1 MGLTLL
7 LDHRM
12 KKLQYILKNP
22 WVETGIIISML
33 AVVWLILFTPDR
45 PSLKDLTTY
54 AFEAVLIFLGSS
66 MLFMVLNRPRIMFT
80 CLALC
85 AVLCLF
91 LKAKSNSGIQTFF
104 TNKEKE
110 FSICQVVINY
120 GADEFESLS
129 NRLIESEADILN
141 IQELTP
147 EWSLI
152 LKNALKE
159 QYPHQ
164 VELKRI
170 DPYGMMVFS
179 RYPILDHEVLVYSD
193 TSRAYQIPLVKLKLK
208 VETDTIQFFG
218 CHVLPRMNK
227 LDFDK
232 VQFFL
237 DSVAQW
243 AVKENHTTL
252 IAGDFNLTPWDF
264 ALQKFIT
271 DTKLNLSQ
279 REPHL
284 FVQPFEHILHS
295 NSILCNKLVE
305 VQTATGLHL
314 GIQGYYTFKTT
325 ADQAILPKKY

>member
-1 MGLTLL
+1 
-7 LDHRM
+7 M
-12 KKLQYILKNP
+12 KKLQYLLKNP
-22 WVETGIIISML
+22 WVETGIIVSML
-33 AVVWLILFTPDR
+33 GVVWLILFTPDR
-45 PSLKDLTTY
+45 PSLKDLTTH
-54 AFEAVLIFLGSS
+54 AFEAVLIFLGSA
-66 MLFMVLNRPRIMFT
+66 MLFMVLNRPRIMFS

-104 TNKEKE
+104 NTSEQE

-129 NRLIESEADILN
+129 NRLVESEADILN

-152 LKNALKE
+152 LKKALQE
-159 QYPHQ
+159 QYPYQ
-164 VELKRI
+164 VEIKRI

-179 RYPILDHEVLVYSD
+179 RYPILDHEVLMYSD
-193 TSRAYQIPLVKLKLK
+193 TSRAYQIPLLKLK
-208 VETDTIQFFG
+208 MNIKDDTIQFFG

-237 DSVAQW
+237 DSVALW
-243 AVKENHTTL
+243 AVKEDLTTL

-264 ALQKFIT
+264 TLQKFIT
-271 DTKLNLSQ
+271 DTRLNLSQ

-295 NSILCNKLVE
+295 SSIICNKLKE
-305 VQTATGLHL
+305 VQTTTGSHL
-314 GIQGYYTFKTT
+314 GIQGFYTFKTN
-325 ADQAILPKKY
+325 AEQAIPLKKY

>member
-1 MGLTLL
+1 
-7 LDHRM
+7 M
-12 KKLQYILKNP
+12 KKLEYILKNK
-22 WVETGIIISML
+22 WVEISIIVSMM
-33 AVVWLILFTPDR
+33 AVVLLILFTPNR
-45 PSLKDLTTY
+45 ASLKDLTTH
-54 AFEAVLIFLGSS
+54 AFEAVLIFLGSG

-80 CLALC
+80 CLGLC

-91 LKAKSNSGIQTFF
+91 LKAKSNSGIQAFF
-104 TNKEKE
+104 TTNEKE
-110 FSICQVVINY
+110 FSVCQVVINA

-129 NRLIESEADILN
+129 NRLVESEADILN
-141 IQELTP
+141 VQELTP
-147 EWSLI
+147 EWSLV
-152 LKNALKE
+152 LKNVLKVR
-159 QYPHQ
+159 YPYQ

-179 RYPILDHEVLVYSD
+179 RHPILKQEVLMYSD
-193 TSRAYQIPLVKLKLK
+193 TSHAYQIPMLKIKLK
-208 VETDTIQFFG
+208 VDNDSIQFLG

-243 AVKENHTTL
+243 TVRESLTTFV
-252 IAGDFNLTPWDF
+252 AGDFNLTPWDF

-295 NSILCNKLVE
+295 NSILCNKLEE
-305 VQTATGLHL
+305 VQTAGGLHL
-314 GIQGYYTFKTT
+314 GIQGYYTFKPDE
-325 ADQAILPKKY
+325 DQVPLKKY